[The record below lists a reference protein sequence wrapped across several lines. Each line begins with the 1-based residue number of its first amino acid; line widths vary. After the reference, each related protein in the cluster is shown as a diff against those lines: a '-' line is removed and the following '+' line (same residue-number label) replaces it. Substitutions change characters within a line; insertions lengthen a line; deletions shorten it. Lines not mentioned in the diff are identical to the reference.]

1 MKRFNKKKGEK
12 RKKGTDK
19 LQNII
24 CTPAFGLRL
33 P

>member
-1 MKRFNKKKGEK
+1 MKRFNKKKEEK
-12 RKKGTDK
+12 RTDK

>member
-1 MKRFNKKKGEK
+1 MKRFKKKKEK
-12 RKKGTDK
+12 KKKGTDK

>member
-1 MKRFNKKKGEK
+1 MKRFNKKEKK